1 MLEYVDQFINFL
13 EIEKMYSKETTV
25 NYKIDLYLFVNY
37 INDIK
42 IYNYKDITYDDLR
55 KYLYY
60 LTTEKNYSNKTISRH
75 ISSLQ
80 SFFNYLVNENV
91 ITNNPMKLINSP
103 KKELRLPVYLTGTE
117 LEDLVNTPNRNTLV
131 GLRDSLILEM
141 FYSTGIRLSELVDI
155 KIKDIDFVD
164 KKIKITGKG
173 SKQRY
178 VLYGDRCKNYLEDYI
193 NNYRSKFHLDDEDL
207 LFLNQ
212 KGNPITASGIEY
224 IVKNILVKSGI
235 NVKLTPHVLRHTF
248 ATHMLNEGA
257 DLMTVKELLGHSD
270 LSTTGVYTHVS
281 NEHMRKEYLN
291 AHPRARRK

>member
-42 IYNYKDITYDDLR
+42 IYNYKDITYDNLR

-91 ITNNPMKLINSP
+91 INNNPMKLINSP

-131 GLRDSLILEM
+131 GLRDALILEM
-141 FYSTGIRLSELVDI
+141 FYSTGIRLSELVNI

-193 NNYRSKFHLDDEDL
+193 NNYRNKFHLDDENL